1 MTAAGIVDPQCG
13 KFCDTSGYN
22 GLARVRSARTHH
34 LHPLV
39 LFIVSVFPCD
49 RLKLT
54 SPDPQADDSALLYG
68 NSANSRT
75 RRSRTAFHDLEDF
88 IV

>member
-1 MTAAGIVDPQCG
+1 MTAAGIVDPPCG

-34 LHPLV
+34 HHPLV

-49 RLKLT
+49 RLKFT
-54 SPDPQADDSALLYG
+54 SPASQADDSALLYG
-68 NSANSRT
+68 NSATSRT
-75 RRSRTAFHDLEDF
+75 LRSRTAFHDLKDF